1 MIAIIDYGAGN
12 IKSLQF
18 TLSKL
23 QIDNILTQD
32 QTIIKKSEAIILPGV
47 GSFQDAMR
55 ELQRA
60 GLDKLIKQ
68 EAEDGK
74 PILGICLG
82 MQLFYETSNEGG
94 VSQGL
99 GLLKGHIKR
108 IPSSVKVP
116 HMGWNT
122 LQLKQGYDITSKI
135 PKENNYVY
143 FVHSY
148 YANEVDEKDVIGS
161 CTYGTQLPVLVQK
174 NNIIG
179 MQFHPEKSSDIGIQL
194 LKNFKEM
201 FL

>member
-23 QIDNILTQD
+23 NIPNILTQD
-32 QTIIKKSEAIILPGV
+32 ETIIRNSKAMILPGV
-47 GSFQDAMR
+47 GSFQDAME
-55 ELQRA
+55 ELKKA
-60 GLDKLIKQ
+60 NLDTIIKQ
-68 EAEDGK
+68 EVENGK

-94 VSQGL
+94 NSEGL
-99 GLLKGHIKR
+99 GLLKGHIDR
-108 IPSSVKVP
+108 IPTSVKVP

-122 LQLKQGYDITSKI
+122 LHFKQGYEITSNI
-135 PKENNYVY
+135 PVEDTYVY

-148 YANEVDEKDVIGS
+148 YANKVEEEDVVGS
-161 CTYGTQLPVLVQK
+161 CTYGDEVPAIVQRD
-174 NNIIG
+174 NIIG
-179 MQFHPEKSSDIGIQL
+179 MQFHPEKSSAIGMQL

>member
-23 QIDNILTQD
+23 NISNTLTQD
-32 QTIIKKSEAIILPGV
+32 KTLIKESKAIILPGV

-55 ELQRA
+55 ELRDA
-60 GLDKLIKQ
+60 GLDEIIKQ
-68 EAEDGK
+68 EVTNGK

-82 MQLFYETSNEGG
+82 MQLFYQSSKEGG
-94 VSQGL
+94 HSEGL
-99 GLLKGHIKR
+99 GLLTGQIER
-108 IPSSVKVP
+108 IPSTVKVP
-116 HMGWNT
+116 HMGWNS
-122 LQLKQGYDITSKI
+122 LNVIQENDITANL
-135 PKENNYVY
+135 PVEPLVY

-148 YANEVDEKDVIGS
+148 YANKVDGNDVIANCS
-161 CTYGTQLPVLVQK
+161 YGTEIPVLVQK

-194 LKNFKEM
+194 LTNFKEM
-201 FL
+201 YL